1 MSATV
6 LCPTVR
12 TVIRIRI
19 IGLVCPIDVKS
30 NLAAA
35 AGVFASTHNN
45 KFNKIVEV
53 NVTDLQQ
60 YCSNNISRNTTGI
73 A

>member
-45 KFNKIVEV
+45 KFNKIVKWKLMLQTYSSTA
-53 NVTDLQQ
+53 VTTSVEIQP
-60 YCSNNISRNTTGI
+60 G
-73 A
+73 